1 MPYKILISL
10 LFIALLI
17 IPNNITA
24 QCKLFK
30 FDDYKIYLCNPAAVS
45 ISATN
50 APSLNA
56 LAKVYLNHK
65 NQNFGKN
72 PKIIKRDFQGRN
84 AIVIISKEIGNKNSP
99 NSVILVQYK
108 NPVTLQLPSGPKTY
122 GFLAISTDKDSVST
136 IISFLQFFD

>member
-1 MPYKILISL
+1 MLHKIRINL

-17 IPNNITA
+17 ISNDTMA

-45 ISATN
+45 ISAAN
-50 APSLNA
+50 ASSLDA

-72 PKIIKRDFQGRN
+72 PKIVKRDFQGRN
-84 AIVIISKEIGNKNSP
+84 AIVIISQEIGNKNSP
-99 NSVILVQYK
+99 NSIILVQYK
-108 NPVTLQLPSGPKTY
+108 NPVILQLSSGPRTY
-122 GFLAISTDKDSVST
+122 GFLVISTDKDSVST